1 MARPVPAKGD
11 GKARPGGVSSG
22 IMDHPETTTT
32 ASRQTTG
39 SYAMHGVAGR
49 RFRVGQW
56 HAEAGGTPLLILGG
70 IGMNMEMLEP
80 VARALPDRW
89 LISLDMPGI
98 GGSPAP
104 VFPYTIAQMA
114 LTLALLLDRMDIA
127 QADVL
132 GISWGGALAQQFA
145 FQHRA
150 RTRRLVLAATS
161 AGAAMVPGN
170 PGLVAHLLD
179 PLEYTV
185 EASLR
190 RNLASLYNGGGSGR
204 VSLNA
209 AIPPSPLGWTCQVS
223 AFALWTS
230 AAWLPLLTLPV
241 LIMADEDDQLVPVA
255 NAHFLHNAIPG
266 SRLHLFTQGGHL
278 FMLSHPQQFA
288 EALGR
293 FLY

>member
-1 MARPVPAKGD
+1 MSA
-11 GKARPGGVSSG
+11 
-22 IMDHPETTTT
+22 IMDHTDTDTTT
-32 ASRQTTG
+32 ASRQTTASFALFG
-39 SYAMHGVAGR
+39 IAGR
-49 RFRVGQW
+49 RLRVGQW
-56 HAEAGGTPLLILGG
+56 HADAGGTPLLVLGG

-98 GGSPAP
+98 GRSPDP

-114 LTLALLLDRMDIA
+114 MTLALLLDRMGIA
-127 QADVL
+127 EADLL

-230 AAWLPLLTLPV
+230 AAWLPLLTMPV
-241 LIMADEDDQLVPVA
+241 LIMADADDQLIPVA
-255 NAHFLHNAIPG
+255 NAQFLHAAIPD
-266 SRLHLFTQGGHL
+266 SRLELFAGGGHV
-278 FMLSHPQQFA
+278 FMLSCPDRFA
-288 EALGR
+288 RVLTAFLG
-293 FLY
+293 